1 MKMLGSAVLAS
12 PLRPASA
19 SAPSAAYA
27 WMSLSAC
34 LFAGMNFFVHL
45 SSAHVAWTLVGAVRA
60 TIGALVAITVA
71 RWRSV
76 SFIPKNTFAMW
87 MRTLFGTVAMG
98 CTFYALASPVL
109 PLGDAATLVN
119 LSPVFLALLA
129 PFVLHEHSGRRVFIA
144 LPLSIGGVLL
154 ILRPT
159 ILFGGAA
166 NPAMIVPASVA
177 LLGALVSA
185 CAMMML
191 RQVGKTETPEA
202 IATHFSSVAAIGMLV
217 ASIPRFSIPSFAD
230 LLTML
235 AAGFCAGFAQLA
247 MTRAYSLEI
256 AARVSPFGYISV
268 AVSAGL
274 GALALHE
281 WPDRLAVL
289 GMLLVVSGGLVVTV
303 AGMREASRLD
313 KVSA

>member
-1 MKMLGSAVLAS
+1 
-12 PLRPASA
+12 
-19 SAPSAAYA
+19 
-27 WMSLSAC
+27 MSLSAC

-60 TIGALVAITVA
+60 TVGALVAIMVA
-71 RWRSV
+71 RWRSA
-76 SFIPKNTFAMW
+76 SFIPQNTLAMW
-87 MRTLFGTVAMG
+87 MRSIFGTAAMA
-98 CTFYALASPVL
+98 CTFYALGSPVM

-119 LSPVFLALLA
+119 LTPVFLALLA
-129 PFVLHEHSGRRVFIA
+129 PFVLHEHSGRRVFLA
-144 LPLSIGGVLL
+144 LPLSVGGVVL

-159 ILFGGAA
+159 VLFGGGAA
-166 NPAMIVPASVA
+166 NPAMLFPATIA
-177 LLGALVSA
+177 LLGALLSA

-191 RQVGKTETPEA
+191 RRVGKTETPEA
-202 IATHFSSVAAIGMLV
+202 IATHFSVVAAVAMLL
-217 ASIPRFSIPSFAD
+217 ASIPRLSVPSIAD

-268 AVSAGL
+268 AASAAL
-274 GALALHE
+274 GAIALHE
-281 WPDRLAVL
+281 WPDRWAVL

-303 AGMREASRLD
+303 AGMREAARVD
-313 KVSA
+313 KLTS